1 MDEMIELVQL
11 LEEENEF
18 MEKEDDETE
27 KEEETESDKEEEED
41 KENEYKK
48 TEQGVEKNIA
58 FTKKSILLI
67 N

>member
-1 MDEMIELVQL
+1 M
-11 LEEENEF
+11 
-18 MEKEDDETE
+18 E
-27 KEEETESDKEEEED
+27 KEEETESDKEEEEED

-58 FTKKSILLI
+58 VKKKGILLI